1 MSGQLLW
8 FTIAGMAL
16 ISYALRI
23 SFLLLHERLAFPAVV
38 RRALRYVPYAVLAAL
53 IVPAV
58 FGGIEE
64 EFSPEPSRLF
74 AALVGTLI
82 AWRTRSVVLTL
93 ALGMG
98 SLWLVK
104 WLVQWLG

>member
-1 MSGQLLW
+1 MSGPVLW
-8 FTIAGMAL
+8 FTILGMAL

-23 SFLLLHERLAFPAVV
+23 SFLLLHERLTFPPVV
-38 RRALRYVPYAVLAAL
+38 QRALRYVPYAVLAAL

-58 FGGIEE
+58 AGGGEQP
-64 EFSPEPSRLF
+64 FSPEFPRLF
-74 AALVGTLI
+74 AAVVGAVI

-98 SLWLVK
+98 SLWLVQ
-104 WLVQWLG
+104 LLL